1 MSIHSEMCN
10 PHARRGLFVARAQS
24 LPARWVKP
32 IVTLT
37 LTTLLV
43 TVSAS
48 PQSPGGASVPSARP
62 SAKTPEASASRPD
75 KNRAQIAYQA
85 GRRAERAGDWNA
97 AYTAYS
103 EATAYAPAEKE
114 YSLLREH
121 ARFQLVQGLADLGE
135 RQLLAGD
142 AVGARAPPRAPLE
155 NHPNQPPC

>member
-1 MSIHSEMCN
+1 MSIYMEMCN
-10 PHARRGLFVARAQS
+10 SHSRRGFFLARAQS

-32 IVTLT
+32 IVALT

-62 SAKTPEASASRPD
+62 SAKAPEASAFRPD

-85 GRRAERAGDWNA
+85 GRRAEQAGDWNA

-142 AVGARAPPRAPLE
+142 AAGARAQLVQALE
-155 NHPNQPPC
+155 IDPNYAI